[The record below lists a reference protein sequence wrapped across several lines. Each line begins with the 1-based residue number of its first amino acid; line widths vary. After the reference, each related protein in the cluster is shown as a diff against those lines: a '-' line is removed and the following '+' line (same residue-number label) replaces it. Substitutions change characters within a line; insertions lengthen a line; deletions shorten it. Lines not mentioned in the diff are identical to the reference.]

1 MSIEQS
7 FFIEI
12 RFKNALEV
20 RELIMTFVL
29 LIHVKSIKN
38 RSGKKMVW
46 EWLSHVFPLIKE
58 PIMSFNII
66 IILHAF

>member
-38 RSGKKMVW
+38 TLINWIW
-46 EWLSHVFPLIKE
+46 EENGVG
-58 PIMSFNII
+58 M
-66 IILHAF
+66 AFTRVSTDKRTDYEF